1 MLWTQLF
8 TTKSLMPYHWT
19 KTDPSCESPTQLR
32 LWPHQSLGPQG
43 FVTFFGVT
51 ASLLALPILALVGT
65 SALWGI
71 LPFCIVVF
79 WGMWAAL
86 RLNGRRAAQIHE
98 ELTLSSE
105 RLTLQHVPARGPSR
119 NWEANPHWVHLT
131 LHETGGPVPD
141 YLTLRASGR
150 EVELGAFLSEDERRA
165 LYRDLLERL
174 ARLR

>member
-1 MLWTQLF
+1 
-8 TTKSLMPYHWT
+8 MPYHWT
-19 KTDPSCESPTQLR
+19 PADPPNEAAANLR
-32 LWPHQSLGPQG
+32 IWPHQSLAPTG

-71 LPFCIVVF
+71 LPFCAVVF

-86 RLNGRRAAQIHE
+86 RVNGRRASHTRE
-98 ELTLSSE
+98 ELTLSPE
-105 RLTLQHVPARGPSR
+105 RLTLEHVPPSGPVLL
-119 NWEANPHWVHLT
+119 WEANPHWVRLS
-131 LHETGGPVPD
+131 LHESGGPVPD

-150 EVELGAFLSEDERRA
+150 EVELGAFLSGDERRA
-165 LYRDLLERL
+165 LYRDLTDRL

>member
-1 MLWTQLF
+1 
-8 TTKSLMPYHWT
+8 MPYHWT
-19 KTDPSCESPTQLR
+19 PADPPHEAAAHLR
-32 LWPHQSLGPQG
+32 LWPHQSLEPAG

-71 LPFCIVVF
+71 LPFCVVVF

-86 RLNGRRAAQIHE
+86 RLNGRRTSLMHE
-98 ELTLSSE
+98 ELTLSPE
-105 RLTLQHVPARGPSR
+105 RITLEHVPSSGPALL
-119 NWEANPHWVHLT
+119 WEANPHWVRLS

-141 YLTLRASGR
+141 YLTLRESGR

-165 LYRDLLERL
+165 LYRDLADRL